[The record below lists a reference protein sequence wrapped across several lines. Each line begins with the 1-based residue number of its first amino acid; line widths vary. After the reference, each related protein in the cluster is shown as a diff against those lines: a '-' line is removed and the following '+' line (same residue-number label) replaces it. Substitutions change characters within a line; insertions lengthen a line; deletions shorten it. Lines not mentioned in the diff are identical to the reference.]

1 MAARPPTAV
10 LAGAVTLVIYTF
22 LQGLKGTPSAK
33 KGNKGAPSAFHGR
46 MKLQRSPVPGVP
58 NLWHP
63 QHTFYQKEIH
73 ISSQW
78 TSTSPLPNG
87 GAGSAPTAS
96 HTPSFHTACRQ
107 IKHTGLSYL
116 TQKVHLLILL
126 GTLDFRGLSFVF
138 LFVIL
143 RYQKNYFSLKCTNRK
158 TNSANIVVISNAFSV
173 QKTGAVGA
181 MDSAQLMRALAK
193 LSTCTSHT
201 AASEVTIFSR
211 KQLLH
216 DIFIPCNR
224 I

>member
-22 LQGLKGTPSAK
+22 LQGLKGTPICK
-33 KGNKGAPSAFHGR
+33 KGKQRCTKRISWKDEVTAEPSPRGPQPMAPPAHVLPERNSHLLPVDLYVPSPKRWRRLCSYSVSHAFFPHS
-46 MKLQRSPVPGVP
+46 MQ
-58 NLWHP
+58 
-63 QHTFYQKEIH
+63 
-73 ISSQW
+73 
-78 TSTSPLPNG
+78 
-87 GAGSAPTAS
+87 
-96 HTPSFHTACRQ
+96 Q

-143 RYQKNYFSLKCTNRK
+143 RYQKNYFPLKCTNRK

-181 MDSAQLMRALAK
+181 VDSAQLTRALAK

-216 DIFIPCNR
+216 DIFIPCYR